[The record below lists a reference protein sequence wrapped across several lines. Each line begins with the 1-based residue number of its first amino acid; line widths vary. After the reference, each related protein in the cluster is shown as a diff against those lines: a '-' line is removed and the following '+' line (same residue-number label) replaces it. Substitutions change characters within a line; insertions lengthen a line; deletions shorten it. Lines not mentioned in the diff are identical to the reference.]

1 MNFNVY
7 FTDDAEE
14 DLSEIYRYISQN
26 DSSENAL
33 YVIKEIEK
41 IIRKLESFPEKGTVP
56 SELSEIGV
64 NDFRELFFKPYRII
78 YKSDKENVYIML
90 IVDGR
95 RSLQSLLERRL
106 LK

>member
-1 MNFNVY
+1 MSFNVY

-14 DLSEIYRYISQN
+14 DLNEIYRYILHN

-41 IIRKLESFPEKGTVP
+41 VIRSLEEFPDRGIVP
-56 SELSEIGV
+56 NELSEIGV

-78 YKSDKENVYIML
+78 YKADKDNVYIML

-95 RSLQSLLERRL
+95 RSLQSMLERRL
-106 LK
+106 LR

>member
-1 MNFNVY
+1 MH
-7 FTDDAEE
+7 
-14 DLSEIYRYISQN
+14 N

-41 IIRKLESFPEKGTVP
+41 IIRSLEAFPERGTVP
-56 SELSEIGV
+56 NELSEIGV

-78 YKSDKENVYIML
+78 YKPDKENVYIML

-95 RSLQSLLERRL
+95 RSLQTLLERRL

>member
-1 MNFNVY
+1 MSFNVY

-14 DLSEIYRYISQN
+14 DLNEIYRYILYN

-41 IIRKLESFPEKGTVP
+41 VIRSLEEFPDRGIVP
-56 SELSEIGV
+56 NELSEIGV

-78 YKSDKENVYIML
+78 YKADKDNVYIML

-95 RSLQSLLERRL
+95 RSLQSMLERRL

>member
-7 FTDDAEE
+7 FTDDAAE
-14 DLSEIYRYISQN
+14 DLNEIYRYISQN

-41 IIRKLESFPEKGTVP
+41 IIRRLESFPERVTVP

-78 YKSDKENVYIML
+78 YKPDKENVYIML